1 MENDEQMKA
10 RFTQASQEKPHA
22 VAQPQAITQLEATSE
37 PGELAV
43 MAPYWLNG
51 LHNKQGIEL
60 AKRINEVIN
69 EEERLIIRNPQS
81 IQKLMATLFPE
92 AKPLGLHIVAMEQY
106 RTDELLKA
114 NPAEPASL
122 LAGAF
127 TRDKEGAYR
136 PSAGGPV
143 VIQDRGDAVDLTSE
157 SHDAYQASIGLA
169 KAKGWKPT
177 ELDLARLAKAFA
189 AQGGLPEQA
198 QPVEQ
203 EPETK
208 AAEHSQTMQAV
219 RESWDE
225 IMPATDGHHVGP
237 IVAVDG
243 QFICQKTGRDP
254 QQIIWHD
261 TKKMDGHVPAIG
273 QTAEIRY
280 QDGRGHAINKALK
293 QGVSR

>member
-1 MENDEQMKA
+1 MENVEQMKA
-10 RFTQASQEKPHA
+10 RFGQASQEKPRA
-22 VAQPQAITQLEATSE
+22 VAQPQAVTQLDATSE

-51 LHNKQGIEL
+51 VHNKQGIEL
-60 AKRINEVIN
+60 AKRINAGLDDED
-69 EEERLIIRNPQS
+69 RHIIRNPQS
-81 IQKLMATLFPE
+81 IQKLMNTLHPE
-92 AKPLGLHIVAMEQY
+92 AKRLGLHIVTMEQY

-157 SHDAYQASIGLA
+157 SHDAYQAFIELA
-169 KAKGWKPT
+169 KAKGLKPT

-189 AQGGLPEQA
+189 DQGGLPAQA
-198 QPVEQ
+198 QPVQQ
-203 EPETK
+203 EPETE
-208 AAEHSQTMQAV
+208 ATEHSQTMQAV

-254 QQIIWHD
+254 KQIIWHD
-261 TKKMDGHVPAIG
+261 TKKMDGHVPSIG
-273 QTAEIRY
+273 QSAEIRY
-280 QDGRGHAINKALK
+280 QGGRGHAINKTLE